1 MNEGWTAPSTVVAAI
16 SAFAAMISGV
26 IAWMT
31 YRSLRTQDRPVVT
44 AQWHAGPHP
53 GWMTLR
59 IQLTNRSQHGWK
71 AQWCEVR
78 RPKLSRCVS
87 AHYVSEHSAKTVNYP
102 LARIEATA
110 SKRCGMLLAVAR
122 SGTKATLPS
131 LGRYGF
137 GDEASEDVFISVPR
151 SRRRERFSIRL
162 MLASTE
168 AVERRMVS
176 TIKRTAPVQASEAS
190 A

>member
-1 MNEGWTAPSTVVAAI
+1 
-16 SAFAAMISGV
+16 
-26 IAWMT
+26 
-31 YRSLRTQDRPVVT
+31 
-44 AQWHAGPHP
+44 
-53 GWMTLR
+53 
-59 IQLTNRSQHGWK
+59 
-71 AQWCEVR
+71 
-78 RPKLSRCVS
+78 
-87 AHYVSEHSAKTVNYP
+87 
-102 LARIEATA
+102 
-110 SKRCGMLLAVAR
+110 MLLAVAR